1 MRTYKIT
8 HTKLIESEYDT
19 SKKVYDTTHYTIVHA
34 ENKEQA
40 IEKVKPEIVLHIE
53 DRGSKKEDI
62 FNEWWET
69 WSNKAKKHKEDI
81 LYEIRKIK
89 SPSHNKK

>member
-1 MRTYKIT
+1 MKTYKIT
-8 HTKLIESEYDT
+8 HTKLIS
-19 SKKVYDTTHYTIVHA
+19 SKHDSTKQVYDTTHYSIVHA
-34 ENKEQA
+34 ESEEQA
-40 IEKVKPEIVLHIE
+40 IETVKPEIVLHIE
-53 DRGSKKEDI
+53 DRGPKKEDI

-69 WSNKAKKHKEDI
+69 WSNKAKKHREDV

>member
-8 HTKLIESEYDT
+8 HTKLIESEHDT

-34 ENKEQA
+34 ETEEKA

-53 DRGSKKEDI
+53 DRGPKKEDI

-69 WSNKAKKHKEDI
+69 WSNKAKKHREDI

-89 SPSHNKK
+89 SPSHRKE

>member
-53 DRGSKKEDI
+53 DRGPKKEDI

-69 WSNKAKKHKEDI
+69 WSNKAKKHREDI

-89 SPSHNKK
+89 SPSHRKE